1 MLPPLGANIILPMA
15 EIRGILPFFS
25 ASERDTEPAFV
36 LHHFSSLLNLIPN
49 LTRLSIMAIFIGSF
63 FLQPLKRP
71 IMTIWER
78 IIDSEKPFTLL
89 FGGGATIV
97 TIFRALLC

>member
-1 MLPPLGANIILPMA
+1 MAQGAGLVTPRRILETFTVRNPD
-15 EIRGILPFFS
+15 L
-25 ASERDTEPAFV
+25 DTENFI
-36 LHHFSSLLNLIPN
+36 LHLSDILNLIPN
-49 LTRLSIMAIFIGSF
+49 LSRFILAAIFIGSF

-89 FGGGATIV
+89 FAGGATIG
-97 TIFRALLC
+97 TIIHTLL